1 MIAPRVGNRSPAHF
15 GTALRQPGG
24 GVSVNIGELTSI
36 LFVMATIGY
45 MARLI
50 SEVNAVLRPER
61 PDPDG

>member
-1 MIAPRVGNRSPAHF
+1 M
-15 GTALRQPGG
+15 
-24 GVSVNIGELTSI
+24 NIGELTSI